1 MARQTA
7 RGRTWASA
15 VSRKRRTQKRV
26 MKPAGSRAKSR
37 GTRPVRRA
45 PPKKAAT
52 PARAVVRKAL
62 SGTMP
67 SVPVVSPFHDEEM
80 KHCRRPE
87 SATSRMGTTR
97 MRAGRDNRGSVSMLA
112 RFLLNSGTLR

>member
-1 MARQTA
+1 
-7 RGRTWASA
+7 
-15 VSRKRRTQKRV
+15 
-26 MKPAGSRAKSR
+26 MKAAGSRAKSR

-67 SVPVVSPFHDEEM
+67 SVPVVSPFRDEGDEALQAARERDEQDGDD
-80 KHCRRPE
+80 KDE
-87 SATSRMGTTR
+87 SGE
-97 MRAGRDNRGSVSMLA
+97 G
-112 RFLLNSGTLR
+112 